1 MPINPNKVKYNLLN
15 VHYALMNVSESGI
28 VTFGTPKPLPG
39 AVNLTLT
46 PQGDSSTFYADG
58 IAYYVSVANGGYQG
72 DLELALIPDYFSQD
86 ALGETLDE
94 TDKVMVEHA
103 YAEPSLFALLFQ
115 IMGNVHGVR
124 NVLYGCTASRPN
136 IAAATTTNTKEP
148 QTATLP
154 ITAAPMADGIVKAYT
169 TKDTPETVY
178 NNWYKNVWM
187 PALPEAV

>member
-28 VTFGTPKPLPG
+28 VTFSTPKPLPG

-124 NVLYGCTASRPN
+124 NVLYGCTASRP
-136 IAAATTTNTKEP
+136 
-148 QTATLP
+148 QTATLA
-154 ITAAPMADGIVKAYT
+154 ITAAPMANGIVKAYT

-178 NNWYKNVWM
+178 NNWFKNVWM
-187 PALPEAV
+187 PPLPEVV